1 MDALEKAEKSAS
13 DKITRVEK
21 EIKVNFLSECSH
33 NMEVN
38 VVCPSFYLHN
48 FLYFLHV
55 TESE

>member
-33 NMEVN
+33 NVENN
-38 VVCPSFYLHN
+38 VVCPSF
-48 FLYFLHV
+48 F
-55 TESE
+55 